1 MSDWKPDLAPALK
14 SNMAA
19 DLALRQ
25 FTGRELDASGL
36 YFYRARYYHPG
47 MGRFI
52 LEDPL
57 HLNGGLNF
65 YAYVGGDPINRVDP
79 LGLVEVH
86 YQGNVDASGRCG
98 FNDQC
103 LPIRSGKVRRAYRG
117 SGCGVVGC

>member
-1 MSDWKPDLAPALK
+1 MRVGST
-14 SNMAA
+14 SI
-19 DLALRQ
+19 
-25 FTGRELDASGL
+25 
-36 YFYRARYYHPG
+36 ARYYHPG

-52 LEDPL
+52 SEDPL
-57 HLNGGLNF
+57 HLNGGLSF

-86 YQGNVDASGRCG
+86 YQGNVDASCRCG

-117 SGCGVVGC
+117 SWCAVVGC